1 MAALDYIKSMAGV
14 ERLPS
19 LGSFV
24 STLNSF
30 GIWRT
35 PAMALPQI
43 KSLQECVD
51 YAKVVEPFIPQLYQ
65 LPHQIWQSLGSL
77 DALRQVYVTTN
88 PLVSGFAVSLVVG
101 LLALIVSEIN
111 RNYSQID
118 RLWSIVPNL
127 YVVHIALWARVAGLP
142 HSRVDLIAV
151 CTTLWSIRLTYNYWR
166 RGGYKVG
173 SEDYRW
179 MIVKGQLNSVV
190 WFIFNVTFISFF
202 QSILLYLFSCVPAYV
217 ILLSSQFETGIQPV
231 DLVFAGVEILLV
243 LSEWVSDG
251 QQWAF
256 QTAKYKYRDTGKLT
270 PGYTAVELERGFATR
285 GLWAYSRHPNFF
297 AEQSFWFMLY
307 QWSCFATNTPYSWA
321 GIGAVLLVL
330 LFQGSTN
337 LTESITSSKYPEYKA
352 YQEHVGMFIPK
363 TLTPYTTPGPK
374 IIRSS
379 ELVKRT
385 EQKQKHK
392 RKSG

>member
-1 MAALDYIKSMAGV
+1 
-14 ERLPS
+14 
-19 LGSFV
+19 
-24 STLNSF
+24 
-30 GIWRT
+30 
-35 PAMALPQI
+35 MALPQV
-43 KSLQECVD
+43 KSLQDCVD
-51 YAKVVEPFIPQLYQ
+51 YSKVVEPFLPQLYQ
-65 LPHQIWQSLGSL
+65 LPHHIWESIDSL
-77 DALRQVYVTTN
+77 DALRELYVTTN
-88 PLVSGFAVSLVVG
+88 PLISGFAASLVVG

-118 RLWSIVPNL
+118 RLWSILPNL

-142 HSRVDLIAV
+142 HGRVDLIAV

-166 RGGYKVG
+166 RGGYNIG

-179 MIVKGQLNSVV
+179 MIVKAQLNSVV
-190 WFIFNVTFISFF
+190 WFIFNVTFISFI

-217 ILLSSQFETGIQPV
+217 ILLSSQFEPEVQAV

-243 LSEWVSDG
+243 LSEWISDG
-251 QQWAF
+251 QQWGMLNSPLVYQGRFLIQTNTMPAF
-256 QTAKYKYRDTGKLT
+256 QTAKYKFKDTGKLT
-270 PGYTAVELERGFATR
+270 SGYTSAELDRGFITT

-297 AEQSFWFMLY
+297 AEQTIWFMLY

-337 LTESITSSKYPEYKA
+337 LTENITSGKYPEYKA
-352 YQEHVGMFIPK
+352 YQNHVGMFIPK
-363 TLTPYTTPGPK
+363 TLIPYATPGPK
-374 IIRSS
+374 VIRSS
-379 ELVKRT
+379 ELVKRA

-392 RKSG
+392 KKQG

>member
-1 MAALDYIKSMAGV
+1 MAAYIKSMTGV
-14 ERLPS
+14 ELPS
-19 LGSFV
+19 LDKLV

-30 GIWRT
+30 NIWRS
-35 PAMALPQI
+35 PAMALPQV
-43 KSLQECVD
+43 KSLQDCVD
-51 YAKVVEPFIPQLYQ
+51 YSKVVEPFLPQLYQ
-65 LPHQIWQSLGSL
+65 LPHHIWESIDSL
-77 DALRQVYVTTN
+77 DALRELYVTTN
-88 PLVSGFAVSLVVG
+88 PLISGFAASLVVG

-118 RLWSIVPNL
+118 RLWSILPNL

-142 HSRVDLIAV
+142 HGRVDLIAV

-166 RGGYKVG
+166 RGGYNIG

-179 MIVKGQLNSVV
+179 MIVKAQLNSVV
-190 WFIFNVTFISFF
+190 WFIFNVTFISFI

-217 ILLSSQFETGIQPV
+217 ILLSSQFEPEVQAV

-243 LSEWVSDG
+243 LSEWISDG
-251 QQWAF
+251 QQWAY
-256 QTAKYKYRDTGKLT
+256 QTAKYKYKDTGKLT
-270 PGYTAVELERGFATR
+270 SGYTSAELERGFITT

-297 AEQSFWFMLY
+297 AEQTIWFMLY

-337 LTESITSSKYPEYKA
+337 LTENITSGKYPEYKA
-352 YQEHVGMFIPK
+352 YQNHVGMFIPK
-363 TLTPYTTPGPK
+363 TLIPYATPGPK
-374 IIRSS
+374 VIRSS
-379 ELVKRT
+379 ELVKRA

-392 RKSG
+392 KKQG